1 MIRRPGPAGVFFYA
15 YACEKNRRL
24 YDRYMQELFF
34 YIDDSGVLHR
44 NSGDRFFIYAGYAFK
59 SKRAKD
65 AALAKYRAAEA
76 KFGNRKH
83 ELKAC
88 RLKAKS
94 KRFLNSVLSDNE
106 SFGCVVQIGKVYGR
120 ILQDRQSIHRFKDY
134 CIKLAIKSK
143 IQSLLRTRAISA
155 DEDTNIR
162 LFIDNQP
169 TSTNGYYNLCES
181 IREEFQSGVENFN
194 YSTHHAPIFRSHI
207 EVTATFCD
215 SAKTVLIRASDLL
228 ANALYSKYN
237 HQVEPRLRH
246 AHYCQIDL
254 P

>member
-1 MIRRPGPAGVFFYA
+1 
-15 YACEKNRRL
+15 
-24 YDRYMQELFF
+24 MQELFF

-44 NSGDRFFIYAGYAFK
+44 NSGDRFFVYAGYVFK
-59 SKRAKD
+59 SKKAKD
-65 AALAKYRAAEA
+65 AALARYRAAEE
-76 KFGNRKH
+76 KFGKRRR

-94 KRFLNSVLSDNE
+94 KRFLNSILQNNE
-106 SFGCVVQIGKVYGR
+106 SFGCIVQIGKVYDR
-120 ILQDRQSIHRFKDY
+120 ILQDRQSIHRFKDC

-143 IQSLLRTRAISA
+143 IQELLHAQDISP

-181 IREEFQSGVENFN
+181 IREEFQHGVENFN
-194 YSTHHAPIFRSHI
+194 YSAHHAPIFHRRV

-237 HQVEPRLRH
+237 HQVEPSLH
-246 AHYCQIDL
+246 HEHYSQIFL